1 MNLSDKAPKN
11 TPNHANNT
19 NHANEANLATN
30 SANNTKAK
38 GADAENIAKAFLQN
52 SGFEIVGCNYFTRY
66 GEIDIIA
73 KKDFVYHFIE
83 VKSGKNFNPLQ
94 NVTPKKLSRIVD
106 SIHIYLADSALDVE
120 FCVDV
125 VVIKN
130 GEIEFFENIS
140 AQI

>member
-1 MNLSDKAPKN
+1 MSRVKGEVA
-11 TPNHANNT
+11 
-19 NHANEANLATN
+19 ES
-30 SANNTKAK
+30 SAV
-38 GADAENIAKAFLQN
+38 EFLQN
-52 SGFEIVGCNYFTRY
+52 SGFEIMERNYFTRY

-73 KKDFVYHFIE
+73 KKDSIYHFIE

-94 NVTPKKLSRIVD
+94 NVTPKKLNRIIN
-106 SIHIYLADSALDVE
+106 SIYIYLADSALDVE

>member
-1 MNLSDKAPKN
+1 MSRVKGEVA
-11 TPNHANNT
+11 
-19 NHANEANLATN
+19 ES
-30 SANNTKAK
+30 SAV
-38 GADAENIAKAFLQN
+38 EFLQN
-52 SGFEIVGCNYFTRY
+52 RGFEIVERNYFTRY

-73 KKDFVYHFIE
+73 KKDLIYHFIE

-94 NVTPKKLSRIVD
+94 NVTPKKLNRIIN
-106 SIHIYLADSALDVE
+106 SIYIYLADSALDVE

>member
-1 MNLSDKAPKN
+1 MSRVKGSRA
-11 TPNHANNT
+11 
-19 NHANEANLATN
+19 EAMA
-30 SANNTKAK
+30 S
-38 GADAENIAKAFLQN
+38 EFLQN

>member
-1 MNLSDKAPKN
+1 MSRVKGEVA
-11 TPNHANNT
+11 
-19 NHANEANLATN
+19 ES
-30 SANNTKAK
+30 SAV
-38 GADAENIAKAFLQN
+38 EFLQN
-52 SGFEIVGCNYFTRY
+52 SGFEIVERNYFTRY

-73 KKDFVYHFIE
+73 KKDLIYHFIE

-94 NVTPKKLSRIVD
+94 NVTPKKLNRIIN
-106 SIHIYLADSALDVE
+106 SIYIYLADSALDVE

>member
-1 MNLSDKAPKN
+1 MSKV
-11 TPNHANNT
+11 
-19 NHANEANLATN
+19 
-30 SANNTKAK
+30 K
-38 GADAENIAKAFLQN
+38 GEVAESGAVEFLQN
-52 SGFEIVGCNYFTRY
+52 SGFEIVERNYFTRY

-73 KKDFVYHFIE
+73 KKDLIYHFIE

-94 NVTPKKLSRIVD
+94 NVTPKKLNRIIN
-106 SIHIYLADSALDVE
+106 SIYIYLADSALDVE